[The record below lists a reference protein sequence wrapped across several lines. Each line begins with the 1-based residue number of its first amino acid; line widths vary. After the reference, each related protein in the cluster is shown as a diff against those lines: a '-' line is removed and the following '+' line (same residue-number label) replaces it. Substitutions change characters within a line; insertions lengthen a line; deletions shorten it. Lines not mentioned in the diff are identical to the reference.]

1 MDVIKGFL
9 MEYWDRTHWY
19 LIGAGGL
26 MLVIWLV
33 LRRPGMAFALFLLV
47 AYVTLAVHFM
57 DVRESLGFAPETA
70 LAILIASGLG
80 VGVLLYFFVF
90 IRTP

>member
-1 MDVIKGFL
+1 
-9 MEYWDRTHWY
+9 
-19 LIGAGGL
+19 
-26 MLVIWLV
+26 
-33 LRRPGMAFALFLLV
+33 
-47 AYVTLAVHFM
+47 M

-90 IRTP
+90 VRTQ